1 MGGSEMAAPAGR
13 FGSNLDLR
21 ELRYEIE
28 EFNTAYAEV
37 LDAGRVLEWPAFF
50 TENGFY
56 RIRARENADA
66 DLPAGLVYCEGL
78 AMIKD
83 RAFAIAHT
91 AMFAPR
97 YLMHMVSNVCVLDVD
112 GEGVVSARANYL
124 LLQTLVD
131 EDTRIHQAGRYHDR
145 FVRREGRLL
154 LRSRDCVY
162 DSLMVDNALVYPV

>member
-1 MGGSEMAAPAGR
+1 MAAAAR

-21 ELRYEIE
+21 ELRHEIE

-37 LDAGRVLEWPAFF
+37 LDRGEVLEWPSFF
-50 TENGFY
+50 TEDAFY

-91 AMFAPR
+91 AMFEPR
-97 YLMHMVSNVCVLDVD
+97 YLMHMISNVCVTDVD
-112 GEGVVSARANYL
+112 AEGVISARAKYL
-124 LLQTLVD
+124 VLETRGD
-131 EDTRIHQAGRYHDR
+131 EGTRVHQAGRYQDR
-145 FVRREGRLL
+145 FVREQGRLL
-154 LRSRDCVY
+154 LKSRDCVY
-162 DSLMVDNALVYPV
+162 DSLIVDNALVLPV